1 MLAMQFDHESGRS
14 GDVWIGG
21 QGMKIPLRTRLS
33 RPAVS
38 PSECRKLHYFVE
50 VATDAAVPMP

>member
-1 MLAMQFDHESGRS
+1 MLAMHFDHEFGRS

-21 QGMKIPLRTRLS
+21 QGMMVPLRARLS

-38 PSECRKLHYFVE
+38 PSRRRRLHCLVE
-50 VATDAAVPMP
+50 VATDAVVPMP